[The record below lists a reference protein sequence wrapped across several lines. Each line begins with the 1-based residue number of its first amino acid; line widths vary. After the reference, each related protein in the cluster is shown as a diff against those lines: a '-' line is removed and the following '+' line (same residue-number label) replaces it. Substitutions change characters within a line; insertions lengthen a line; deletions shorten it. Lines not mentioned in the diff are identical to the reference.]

1 MIPTHAKAA
10 CVVDLV
16 AFAKMNS
23 SCSSC
28 AICGNKLVTFFSRWR
43 QTKAPIARLI
53 GDSMSKPVASTSEQP
68 APGATGAV
76 SPPEILLRTFTE
88 LRDELVSTLWFV
100 LGNRDDAQDMAQEV
114 FLRCWRAQDGLLEVR
129 DLRAWIFRVGLNAAK
144 DLQRSAWRRRSRPL
158 LGEDIMQLADSKAP
172 PQIVENEESL
182 TRIRQALIKLRPEE
196 KEVFL
201 LRQNGELTYE
211 QIAQMRNCPI
221 GTIKTQMRTALE
233 KLRKV
238 LA

>member
-1 MIPTHAKAA
+1 
-10 CVVDLV
+10 
-16 AFAKMNS
+16 
-23 SCSSC
+23 
-28 AICGNKLVTFFSRWR
+28 
-43 QTKAPIARLI
+43 
-53 GDSMSKPVASTSEQP
+53 MSKPVASIPEGP
-68 APGATGAV
+68 AKGATGAV
-76 SPPEILLRTFTE
+76 SPPELLLRTFTE
-88 LRDELVSTLWFV
+88 LRDELVSTLWFM
-100 LGNRDDAQDMAQEV
+100 LGNPDDAQDIAQEV
-114 FLRCWRAQDGLLEVR
+114 FLRCWRAREGLPEVR

-144 DLQRSAWRRRSRPL
+144 DLRRSAWRRRVKPL
-158 LGEDIMQLADSKAP
+158 LGEDIMQLADGSAP

-182 TRIRQALIKLRPEE
+182 LRIRQALLGLRPEE